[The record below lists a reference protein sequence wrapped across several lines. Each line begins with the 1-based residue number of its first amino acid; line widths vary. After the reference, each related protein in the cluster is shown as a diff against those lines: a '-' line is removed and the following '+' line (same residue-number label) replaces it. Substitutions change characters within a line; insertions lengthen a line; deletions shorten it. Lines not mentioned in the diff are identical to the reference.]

1 MKWQRVPLVAMVAD
15 GDDDDHH
22 GAADD
27 DDLQEGG
34 DDGDLRADE
43 EL

>member
-1 MKWQRVPLVAMVAD
+1 MKWPRVPLVAMVAD